1 MDGSLEDE
9 SMENE
14 EDVGEEKITEIG
26 RDIEEDEII
35 GRGDINKIES
45 EKIKEKEKSDIAAA
59 YLDLLST
66 FV

>member
-26 RDIEEDEII
+26 RDIEEDEIT
-35 GRGDINKIES
+35 GRGDINNIES